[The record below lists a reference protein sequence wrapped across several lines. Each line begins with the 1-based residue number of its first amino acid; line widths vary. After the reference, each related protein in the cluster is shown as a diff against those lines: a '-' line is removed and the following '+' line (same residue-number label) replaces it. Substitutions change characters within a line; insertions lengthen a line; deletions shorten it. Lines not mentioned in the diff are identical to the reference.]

1 MEVLVVDDHVLFRD
15 GLALLLRQKDADN
28 QIHTCGT
35 TAEAIR
41 FTESHDDLDLILLD
55 YNLPDGNG
63 LDLLYQLKEVLP
75 ATPIALLSGVEDPAL
90 IQSALK
96 AGASGFITKTSTSEV
111 MLGAVALIMSGGV
124 YVPPAILAG
133 DQYAGPSVSNSGSTA
148 QSQVSDTA
156 RQPAGTTPSNYQL
169 TERQKDVLKEM
180 VKGLSN
186 KEIAREL
193 NMSPSTVKVH
203 VAAILKALDVKNRTQ
218 VVSLAQQQGLC
229 D

>member
-63 LDLLYQLKEVLP
+63 LDLLYQLKEALP

-133 DQYAGPSVSNSGSTA
+133 DQYTGPAASNTGSTA
-148 QSQVSDTA
+148 QSQVSDAA
-156 RQPAGTTPSNYQL
+156 RQPAGAAPANYQL

-218 VVSLAQQQGLC
+218 VVSLARQQGLC